1 MECKNCNC
9 SINHGNFCSKA
20 CHLAKI
26 KEDSRLNLTSNIN
39 ALLEAKGTQEG
50 MLEQLEVANEC
61 HDDHMKFYGSTS
73 KAVKYGAELKKEV
86 KQCRLELKII
96 KLSIIIGISIRDKKG
111 TYPQLKSKYSE
122 TINDYLSVL
131 DTSGELCEVAEG
143 MKHTYESFE
152 FMWGN
157 NVELTEQIKIWRK
170 QRKQGVIEIHAYNNH
185 TKQID
190 GTDWHILVVQQ
201 TGDDL
206 GPIDTLGFGFDNG
219 AFVVSGFIYC
229 FKSIQN
235 RDATYKYVMGL
246 S

>member
-1 MECKNCNC
+1 M
-9 SINHGNFCSKA
+9 
-20 CHLAKI
+20 
-26 KEDSRLNLTSNIN
+26 D
-39 ALLEAKGTQEG
+39 
-50 MLEQLEVANEC
+50 
-61 HDDHMKFYGSTS
+61 
-73 KAVKYGAELKKEV
+73 
-86 KQCRLELKII
+86 
-96 KLSIIIGISIRDKKG
+96 
-111 TYPQLKSKYSE
+111 
-122 TINDYLSVL
+122 DYLSVL
-131 DTSGELCEVAEG
+131 DTSGELCEIAEG

-157 NVELTEQIKIWRK
+157 NVELTEQMKIWRK

-229 FKSIQN
+229 FKSIHN

>member
-1 MECKNCNC
+1 MT
-9 SINHGNFCSKA
+9 FV
-20 CHLAKI
+20 
-26 KEDSRLNLTSNIN
+26 SR
-39 ALLEAKGTQEG
+39 KQ
-50 MLEQLEVANEC
+50 MV
-61 HDDHMKFYGSTS
+61 
-73 KAVKYGAELKKEV
+73 AELKDMV
-86 KQCRLELKII
+86 KDRQ
-96 KLSIIIGISIRDKKG
+96 
-111 TYPQLKSKYSE
+111 KS
-122 TINDYLSVL
+122 
-131 DTSGELCEVAEG
+131 LCETFFFRHANQN
-143 MKHTYESFE
+143 K

-157 NVELTEQIKIWRK
+157 NVQLTKQMKIWRK
-170 QRKQGVIEIHAYNNH
+170 QRKQGIIEIHEYNNH